1 MNDLNQPNNNGL
13 NLNPQPIP
21 NNTEPNNNG
30 LNTNQ
35 SSIPNYN
42 LNNITGNTN
51 QQTLGQALN
60 QNHINQDIP
69 TRSEYHNSNTQN
81 EQPLNVIPQQPVN
94 EGTNTGLSTQNNLL
108 GSYSIP
114 TDNTNQ
120 KEPNNQPPVSNVPP
134 VSNNNN
140 ETDDTFTEPKKK
152 PIALIIIIILLVLLA
167 SGAAVY
173 YFIIDNPKTIFQSYA
188 DKLLD
193 STKILNN
200 QGYEKYNLEYSLDFD
215 ITTSDEE
222 YEYLYAIL
230 SDFTFN
236 GNIGYDKSQD
246 SASIIINSNYSD
258 KALPSIHMLT
268 KSSENTSYL
277 SLKELYP
284 KTIKVESEEDSLTDD
299 TQKVDTSIDDYKQV
313 YNSFLTA
320 LKESMAN
327 AKYTKSYT
335 KLNDKLVKKIT
346 INIDKSLVETLITK
360 LLNDEKFI
368 ASYAKIM
375 NITEGEVS
383 DELNEELSNL
393 EDKTEV
399 LSIYLG
405 IINNEFN
412 MLDIDAGEDGQIKI
426 TKENDTYQ
434 FEYSENYTLM
444 YQGKITITK
453 NSNQTSI
460 SLSID
465 LLEEKTSVK
474 LNMTTKLDETKGI
487 DELDTSNTVNID
499 EISEDD
505 MTNIMEKLLDND
517 AITSLLKDT
526 GLDSFL
532 LDDGI

>member
-1 MNDLNQPNNNGL
+1 
-13 NLNPQPIP
+13 
-21 NNTEPNNNG
+21 
-30 LNTNQ
+30 
-35 SSIPNYN
+35 
-42 LNNITGNTN
+42 
-51 QQTLGQALN
+51 
-60 QNHINQDIP
+60 
-69 TRSEYHNSNTQN
+69 
-81 EQPLNVIPQQPVN
+81 
-94 EGTNTGLSTQNNLL
+94 
-108 GSYSIP
+108 
-114 TDNTNQ
+114 
-120 KEPNNQPPVSNVPP
+120 
-134 VSNNNN
+134 
-140 ETDDTFTEPKKK
+140 
-152 PIALIIIIILLVLLA
+152 
-167 SGAAVY
+167 
-173 YFIIDNPKTIFQSYA
+173 
-188 DKLLD
+188 
-193 STKILNN
+193 
-200 QGYEKYNLEYSLDFD
+200 
-215 ITTSDEE
+215 
-222 YEYLYAIL
+222 
-230 SDFTFN
+230 
-236 GNIGYDKSQD
+236 
-246 SASIIINSNYSD
+246 
-258 KALPSIHMLT
+258 MLT
-268 KSSENTSYL
+268 KSSENISYL

-360 LLNDEKFI
+360 LLNDEKFS
-368 ASYAKIM
+368 ASDAKIM
-375 NITEGEVS
+375 NITETEVS

-505 MTNIMEKLLDND
+505 MTNIMTKLLDND

>member
-35 SSIPNYN
+35 PSIPNYN
-42 LNNITGNTN
+42 LNNIAGNSN
-51 QQTLGQALN
+51 PQTLGQTTN
-60 QNHINQDIP
+60 QNPINQDIP
-69 TRSEYHNSNTQN
+69 TRSEYHNLNAQN
-81 EQPLNVIPQQPVN
+81 EQPLNIIPKQPVN
-94 EGTNTGLSTQNNLL
+94 EGTNAGLSIQNNLL
-108 GSYSIP
+108 GSSGTP

-120 KEPNNQPPVSNVPP
+120 QEPNNQPPVSNIPP
-134 VSNNNN
+134 ASNNNN

-152 PIALIIIIILLVLLA
+152 PIALIIIIILLILLVG
-167 SGAAVY
+167 GAAVY
-173 YFIIDNPKTIFQSYA
+173 YFIIDNPKTIFQSYT

-193 STKILNN
+193 STKIFNN

-246 SASIIINSNYSD
+246 AASIILNWNYSD
-258 KALPSIHMLT
+258 KDLPSIHMLT
-268 KSSENTSYL
+268 KSSENTAYL

-299 TQKVDTSIDDYKQV
+299 TQKIDTSIDDYKQV
-313 YNSFLTA
+313 YSSFLTA

-346 INIDKSLVETLITK
+346 ININKSLVETLITK

-375 NITEGEVS
+375 NTTEAKVS
-383 DELNEELSNL
+383 DELNKELSNL
-393 EDKTEV
+393 KDKTEV

-405 IINNEFN
+405 IINNEFI

-487 DELDTSNTVNID
+487 DELDTSNAISID

-505 MTNIMEKLLDND
+505 MTNIMIKLLEND